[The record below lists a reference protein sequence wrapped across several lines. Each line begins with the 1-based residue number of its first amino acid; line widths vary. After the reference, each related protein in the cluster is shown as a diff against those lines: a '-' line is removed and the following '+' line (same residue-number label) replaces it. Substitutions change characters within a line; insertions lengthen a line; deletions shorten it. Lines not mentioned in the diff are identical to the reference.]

1 MSTFE
6 RLSITIAVF
15 IVVILAAT
23 YGGIVI
29 GQRLE
34 KQRSLEAANAAFQKS
49 REVEN
54 EVEALNPYQ
63 RCLALGGLPDEC
75 KVFLR
80 GLDKTTQGK

>member
-6 RLSITIAVF
+6 RLSIIIAV
-15 IVVILAAT
+15 IVVIIIAAAS
-23 YGGIVI
+23 GGIFI

-34 KQRSLEAANAAFQKS
+34 KQKSLAAANAAFQKS

-54 EVEALNPYQ
+54 EVEALTPYH
-63 RCLALGGLPDEC
+63 RCLALGGVSDQC
-75 KVFLR
+75 KILLR

>member
-6 RLSITIAVF
+6 RLSIAIAII

-80 GLDKTTQGK
+80 GLDKTTESK

>member
-6 RLSITIAVF
+6 RLSIAIAII
-15 IVVILAAT
+15 IVVILAAAS
-23 YGGIVI
+23 GGFFM
-29 GQRLE
+29 GKRTE
-34 KQRSLEAANAAFQKS
+34 NTNRMKADNTAFQQS
-49 REVEN
+49 HEVEN

-75 KVFLR
+75 KILLR

>member
-6 RLSITIAVF
+6 RLSIAVAII

-63 RCLALGGLPDEC
+63 RCLAIGGVPDEC
-75 KVFLR
+75 KILLR

>member
-6 RLSITIAVF
+6 RLSIAIAII
-15 IVVILAAT
+15 IVVILAVA

-34 KQRSLEAANAAFQKS
+34 KQKSLAAANAAFQKS

-54 EVEALNPYQ
+54 EVEALNPYN

-75 KVFLR
+75 KILLR

>member
-6 RLSITIAVF
+6 RLSIAIAII

-34 KQRSLEAANAAFQKS
+34 KQKSLEAANAAFQKS

-63 RCLALGGLPDEC
+63 RCLAIGGVPDEC
-75 KVFLR
+75 KILLR

>member
-6 RLSITIAVF
+6 RLSIAIAII
-15 IVVILAAT
+15 IVAILAVG
-23 YGGIVI
+23 YSGIVI

-63 RCLALGGLPDEC
+63 RCLAVGGVPDEC

-80 GLDKTTQGK
+80 GLDKTTEGK

>member
-1 MSTFE
+1 MTTLE
-6 RLSITIAVF
+6 RLSITIAVI
-15 IVVILAAT
+15 IVVILAAAS
-23 YGGIVI
+23 GGIFI

-54 EVEALNPYQ
+54 EVEALTPYQ
-63 RCLALGGLPDEC
+63 RCLAVGGVPYDCRVL
-75 KVFLR
+75 LR

>member
-6 RLSITIAVF
+6 RLSIATAII

-63 RCLALGGLPDEC
+63 RCLAIGGVPDEC

-80 GLDKTTQGK
+80 GLDKTTEGK

>member
-15 IVVILAAT
+15 IVVILAVA
-23 YGGIVI
+23 YSGIVI

-34 KQRSLEAANAAFQKS
+34 KQKSLEAANAAFQQS

-54 EVEALNPYQ
+54 EVEALTPYN

-75 KVFLR
+75 KVLLR
-80 GLDKTTQGK
+80 GLDKTAESK

>member
-15 IVVILAAT
+15 IVVILAVA
-23 YGGIVI
+23 YSGIVI

-34 KQRSLEAANAAFQKS
+34 KQKSLEAANAAFQQS

-54 EVEALNPYQ
+54 EVEALTPYN
-63 RCLALGGLPDEC
+63 RCLALGGVPDEC
-75 KVFLR
+75 QVLLR
-80 GLDKTTQGK
+80 GLDKTTESK